1 MMHVSAFSSE
11 EKNYGFTETPVK
23 LLMQRRI
30 EDVLLVCSKY
40 DRFMLEEDG
49 RVDEQIFQEYVSLN
63 LRYPPKFTMVYSEA
77 EALSRLERHEF
88 DLVISMLNLGGPD
101 AIALARTVSEN
112 FPDLPVVL
120 LTPASRGAVPVAA
133 AEEVLAPEI
142 AGGGIQP
149 FAWLGDDS
157 ILLAIVKLIEDRMN
171 VDADVQTAGVQV
183 IVLVEDSI
191 RFYSSYLPVIYRVLF
206 QHARNLM
213 EEGLNEWEQTMRMRC
228 RPKILLAGTYEEAAR
243 LCDRYGDNLLG
254 VISDVAYRRGEK
266 EDSRAG
272 LTLCR
277 HIREQNPFIPVLLQS
292 SNELHRVEAAAC
304 GASYLHKQSRKLLY
318 NLSQYIREEY
328 GFGDILFRDPSTGEV
343 VERARD
349 LRELHAKIFSIPGE
363 SLMYHAARNDVSR
376 WLRARALFSLAD
388 VAARYELDPEHLEES
403 RAEIYRMLGAYRR
416 FESRGTIARF
426 DRERYDGYTTFSRIG
441 FGSLGGKGRGLA
453 FIDHSLKEHRMRHAY
468 DGVVISVPQTVV
480 LGTDIFQ
487 HFIWENGL
495 VDVLSQPGI
504 SDEEILRR
512 FVQGAFP
519 SDVAED
525 LRRVLEVL
533 TRPIA
538 VRSSSM
544 LEDSGYQPFAGIYN
558 TYLLPNSAE
567 TLEARLGDLLAAVK
581 SVYASTYYQA
591 SRDYMAAVNS
601 LVTEERM
608 AVIIQEVTGTVYQN
622 RCFPSLSGVARS
634 VNFYAFDHEEPR
646 DGVAYAAVGLGRTV
660 VTGRNAVR
668 FSPVHP
674 RRAMQ
679 LSDVET
685 AMRGTQKEF
694 FALNLSR
701 TPFHPSVE
709 EDAALE
715 LCPVSEIVIDPSR
728 ALLCS
733 SYDRQNAR
741 VRDGWEDTAPPLVT
755 LAGVLKHRRFPLA
768 GIIRDLLRLAEEEM
782 GVPVEIEFAVDLNT
796 PEGAPAVFSFLQ
808 VRPIVEGFEAEDVA
822 VDAVPREQALIV
834 SSNALGNGVYDRLG
848 FALYVRP
855 EAFDPAR
862 TEEVAAG
869 IESMNRTVTDLGE
882 RYLLVAPGRLGSR
895 DPWLGI
901 PVAWHQISAA
911 QVMCELQLPG
921 YEIDPSQGSH
931 FFHNITALKLGY
943 LTVVRGRG
951 DFFDPGPLDGRPAF
965 AENEFLRLVDLRGTP
980 LEARIDG
987 RTRRAVVRR
996 PAE

>member
-1 MMHVSAFSSE
+1 MSAFSSE

-77 EALSRLERHEF
+77 EALSRLERQEF

-388 VAARYELDPEHLEES
+388 VAARYELDPENLEES

-519 SDVAED
+519 SDVVED
-525 LRRVLEVL
+525 LRRVLEVI

-544 LEDSGYQPFAGIYN
+544 LEDSGYQP
-558 TYLLPNSAE
+558 
-567 TLEARLGDLLAAVK
+567 
-581 SVYASTYYQA
+581 
-591 SRDYMAAVNS
+591 
-601 LVTEERM
+601 
-608 AVIIQEVTGTVYQN
+608 
-622 RCFPSLSGVARS
+622 
-634 VNFYAFDHEEPR
+634 
-646 DGVAYAAVGLGRTV
+646 
-660 VTGRNAVR
+660 
-668 FSPVHP
+668 
-674 RRAMQ
+674 
-679 LSDVET
+679 
-685 AMRGTQKEF
+685 
-694 FALNLSR
+694 
-701 TPFHPSVE
+701 
-709 EDAALE
+709 
-715 LCPVSEIVIDPSR
+715 
-728 ALLCS
+728 
-733 SYDRQNAR
+733 
-741 VRDGWEDTAPPLVT
+741 
-755 LAGVLKHRRFPLA
+755 
-768 GIIRDLLRLAEEEM
+768 
-782 GVPVEIEFAVDLNT
+782 
-796 PEGAPAVFSFLQ
+796 
-808 VRPIVEGFEAEDVA
+808 
-822 VDAVPREQALIV
+822 
-834 SSNALGNGVYDRLG
+834 
-848 FALYVRP
+848 
-855 EAFDPAR
+855 
-862 TEEVAAG
+862 
-869 IESMNRTVTDLGE
+869 
-882 RYLLVAPGRLGSR
+882 
-895 DPWLGI
+895 
-901 PVAWHQISAA
+901 
-911 QVMCELQLPG
+911 
-921 YEIDPSQGSH
+921 
-931 FFHNITALKLGY
+931 
-943 LTVVRGRG
+943 
-951 DFFDPGPLDGRPAF
+951 
-965 AENEFLRLVDLRGTP
+965 
-980 LEARIDG
+980 
-987 RTRRAVVRR
+987 
-996 PAE
+996 